1 MIVLLLYKMY
11 YYFCKKN
18 KMITVYIYLD
28 SEENADKLVKSLITN
43 DLLAHASIDI
53 DNRSF
58 SKIDGKLFQQT
69 NVVITG
75 QTKALLF
82 TPILEFIAQEGYEN
96 TKVYSLP
103 ITQCNGNFGDNIR
116 QNTQKI

>member
-1 MIVLLLYKMY
+1 
-11 YYFCKKN
+11 
-18 KMITVYIYLD
+18 MITVYIYLD
-28 SEENADKLVKSLITN
+28 SEENAGKLVKGLIAN

-58 SKIDGKLFQQT
+58 SKIDGELFQQT

-82 TPILEFIAQEGYEN
+82 TPILEYISREGYEN

-103 ITQCNGNFGDNIR
+103 ITQCNGNFSEIIR

>member
-1 MIVLLLYKMY
+1 
-11 YYFCKKN
+11 
-18 KMITVYIYLD
+18 MITVYIYLD
-28 SEENADKLVKSLITN
+28 SEENAGKLVKDLIAN

-58 SKIDGKLFQQT
+58 SKIDGKIFQQT
-69 NVVITG
+69 NVVIPG

-82 TPILEFIAQEGYEN
+82 TPILEYISRERYQN
-96 TKVYSLP
+96 TKVYSQP
-103 ITQCNGNFGDNIR
+103 ITQCNGNFSEIIR